1 MNREN
6 DVIDAFASCLSDQ
19 CKRAGLPK
27 YKLSGMLDR
36 RKSYIS
42 EITGGRRQQYMRTLP
57 LWMVKEMASIL
68 DERGANGSL
77 LLRHAYTYISM
88 RDGKAA

>member
-1 MNREN
+1 MAMKKED

-27 YKLSGMLDR
+27 YKMALLLDR
-36 RKSYIS
+36 RKSYVS

-57 LWMVKEMASIL
+57 LWMVKDMAKIL
-68 DERGANGSL
+68 DERGADGAL
-77 LLRHAYTYISM
+77 LLRHAYTYISL
-88 RDGKAA
+88 REAA